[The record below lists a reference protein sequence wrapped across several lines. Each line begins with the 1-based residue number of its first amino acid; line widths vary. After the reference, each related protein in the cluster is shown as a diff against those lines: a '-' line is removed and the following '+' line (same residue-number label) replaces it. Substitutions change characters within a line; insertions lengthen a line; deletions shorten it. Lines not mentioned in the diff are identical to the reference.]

1 MDFKNA
7 KELLE
12 LCQKENLPISEI
24 MLQREMTEGEMP
36 MEEATAAWPMLLK
49 L

>member
-12 LCQKENLPISEI
+12 LCQKQNLPISEI
-24 MLQREMTEGEMP
+24 MLQRRND
-36 MEEATAAWPMLLK
+36 
-49 L
+49 

>member
-36 MEEATAAWPMLLK
+36 MEEAHSRHGPCS
-49 L
+49 